1 MPTED
6 IYPTHRYPS
15 LRLRLSQVL
24 VLLALSLFSLNSL
37 ADEEKMTLNFVN
49 TDIDAVIT
57 AVGKLT
63 GKNFIID
70 PRVKGKVTVITNKPM
85 NRDQVYQVFLSLL
98 SVHGYAAI
106 PGESAIKIIPDA
118 NAKQG
123 SIKTVQ
129 RAQFQDG
136 DELITQV
143 IPIEFINASQLIPI
157 LRPLIPQRGHLA
169 ANAESNVLIISDTAS
184 NVARLL
190 EIIDRID
197 QQVDKEVEMIR
208 LRHANATDVVNMVK
222 QLRQPGKQDAASYS
236 LIPDERVNSV
246 LLSGD
251 KQERVRIRALIS
263 HMDIPLETGAGDTHV
278 IYLKY
283 AKAQDMV
290 SVLMGVSKTFTQD
303 KTLSKTGQGASL
315 TSTSSGLVNIQA
327 DEANNALIINAPAG
341 VIRSLRSV
349 IQQLDIRRAQVLVE
363 AVLAEVR
370 YDRASELGVQWVLD
384 GTDGGTK
391 DGAIGFLNFSGFGSG
406 ILGVLE
412 SPPQISDGLSVGLGS
427 FTDGALSLGALVR
440 ALAGDA
446 NSNILSTPSLVTL
459 DNQEASIVVGQNV
472 PFITGQYPNTGG
484 GSTPLNPFQ
493 TIQREDVGLTL
504 KIKPQ
509 INEGDTVMMEISQE
523 VSSLTSST
531 VGSDL
536 ITNKRAITTSVLV
549 NDDQILVLGGLMEDT
564 MREAEQKIP
573 GLGDIPGLGWM
584 FKYKK
589 MEKSK
594 TNLMV
599 FIHPTILKDDL
610 LAREITGRKYNFIRN
625 EQIALRERGGD
636 LLSTKDVAVIP
647 AYDPIPSLPPRY
659 QPADVKLDAL
669 PPENF

>member
-1 MPTED
+1 MLTED
-6 IYPTHRYPS
+6 TYPTHHYPA
-15 LRLRLSQVL
+15 LRQRLSRLL
-24 VLLALSLFSLNSL
+24 VLLALSLFSLNALS
-37 ADEEKMTLNFVN
+37 AEEKMTLNFAN

-85 NRDQVYQVFLSLL
+85 TRAEVYQVFLSLL

-106 PGESAIKIIPDA
+106 PGESAIKIVPDA

-129 RAQFQDG
+129 RAQFKDG

-222 QLRQPGKQDAASYS
+222 QLRQPGKQETASYS

-263 HMDIPLETGAGDTHV
+263 HMDIPLEEGAGDTHV

-303 KTLSKTGQGASL
+303 KKLTKTAQGASL
-315 TSTSSGLVNIQA
+315 STSSSGLVNIQA

-341 VIRSLRSV
+341 VIRSLRAV

-573 GLGDIPGLGWM
+573 GLGDIPGLGWL

-659 QPADVKLDAL
+659 QPADVKLDVL